1 MILQK
6 AVKTSAT
13 LEYTQVRHKVTFLCL
28 QGLISLIKKAFFS
41 GKCDKEVIKEHGTLS
56 QDVVKM
62 KLLESPN

>member
-13 LEYTQVRHKVTFLCL
+13 LEYTQVRHKMTFLCL
-28 QGLISLIKKAFFS
+28 QGLISLIKKAFFLWEMRQRS
-41 GKCDKEVIKEHGTLS
+41 KEHGTLS